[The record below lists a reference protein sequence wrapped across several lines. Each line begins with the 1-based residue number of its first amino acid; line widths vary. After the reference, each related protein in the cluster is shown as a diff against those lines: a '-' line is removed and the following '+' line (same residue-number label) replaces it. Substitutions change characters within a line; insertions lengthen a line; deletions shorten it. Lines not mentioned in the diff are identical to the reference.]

1 VRSLR
6 TIRYSSRRGRRV
18 GITFIAR
25 RTGYRPSSLYRVI
38 VRGWCS
44 WPMAKRLGQLFKN
57 VSLFDDHTAFSSLGP
72 LDGGRDPRGRYPAGT
87 GRRPRPWPR
96 PVAGALPA
104 KDIASNSRNECSSHL
119 QVAPPSSKITL
130 SFQHVWARTVG
141 GRKR

>member
-1 VRSLR
+1 MTPEEAVRSLR
-6 TIRYSSRRGRRV
+6 TIRYSSRRKRRV

-25 RTGYRPSSLYRVI
+25 QTGYRPNSLYRVI

-44 WPMAKRLGQLFKN
+44 RPMAKRLGQLFKN

-96 PVAGALPA
+96 P
-104 KDIASNSRNECSSHL
+104 DIASNSKNEPPNNLQGTALSSE
-119 QVAPPSSKITL
+119 IRL
-130 SFQHVWARTVG
+130 SFQHLWALTAG
-141 GRKR
+141 ARKR